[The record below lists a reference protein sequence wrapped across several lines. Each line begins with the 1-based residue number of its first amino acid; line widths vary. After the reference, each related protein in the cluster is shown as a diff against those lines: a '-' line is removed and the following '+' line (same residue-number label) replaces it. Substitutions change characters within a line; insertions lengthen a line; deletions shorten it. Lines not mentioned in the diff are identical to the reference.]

1 MDPSE
6 ETSNF
11 ITKINLTR
19 NVSFK
24 DRNSNI
30 YENEDIDAASKIQN
44 YIALYDREPLDKNE
58 VGIKKNDRLILI
70 RKMSDNT
77 LLVKNIRS
85 KNEGTINVNLVKVL
99 ANDYES
105 KE

>member
-1 MDPSE
+1 MNPS

-24 DRNSNI
+24 DRSSTL
-30 YENEDIDAASKIQN
+30 YENEILDASANQN
-44 YIALYDREPLDKNE
+44 YIALYDREPIDKNE
-58 VGIKKNDRLILI
+58 VGIRKNDRLILI
-70 RKMSDNT
+70 RKMSDYS

-85 KNEGTINVNLVKVL
+85 KSEGIININLVKVL
-99 ANDYES
+99 ANDYEF

>member
-30 YENEDIDAASKIQN
+30 YESEDIAASKIQN
-44 YIALYDREPLDKNE
+44 YIALYDREPVDKSE
-58 VGIKKNDRLILI
+58 VAIKKNDRLILI
-70 RKMSDNT
+70 RKVSDHT

-85 KNEGTINVNLVKVL
+85 KSEGIINVNLVKVL

>member
-1 MDPSE
+1 
-6 ETSNF
+6 
-11 ITKINLTR
+11 
-19 NVSFK
+19 VSFK

-30 YENEDIDAASKIQN
+30 YEYDDIEPSKIQN
-44 YIALYDREPLDKNE
+44 YIALYDREPVDKNE

-70 RKMSDNT
+70 RKVSDYT

-85 KNEGTINVNLVKVL
+85 KNEGIINVNLVKVL